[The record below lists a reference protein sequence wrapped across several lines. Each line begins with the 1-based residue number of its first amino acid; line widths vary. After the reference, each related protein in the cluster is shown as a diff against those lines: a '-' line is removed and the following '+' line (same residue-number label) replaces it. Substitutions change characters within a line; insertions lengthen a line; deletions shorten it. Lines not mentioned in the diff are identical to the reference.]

1 MYEQSVN
8 RPTCLQRASHED
20 LHAKVG
26 DDAISDDES
35 FVWKRLSFACLVTP
49 KPTGRKS
56 GGHGQMSCCAGASTF
71 TQEVLS
77 PRQHGTVDNDP
88 FSFFCVER
96 DWDPMVKN
104 EQTYPGTGTAS
115 HSKKDPRWLMRSKS
129 CRRIADDQES
139 ESNTLSRLT
148 ARKI

>member
-49 KPTGRKS
+49 KPKGRKS
-56 GGHGQMSCCAGASTF
+56 GGHGQMPLLCWRKYF
-71 TQEVLS
+71 H
-77 PRQHGTVDNDP
+77 PRQHGTGDNDP

-115 HSKKDPRWLMRSKS
+115 HSKKDLRWLMRSKS